1 MKTLNTATYNLRT
14 PIIKSLF
21 CSLILILA
29 FSPRANAL
37 TITTNTWWT
46 TSQTITGDLVIDN
59 NATLEISGSA
69 LTSTI
74 LTVSGTIDIKPGS
87 ELHIDNNILVKVG
100 DKIIVE
106 SANTLNGVSAQLIV
120 DGVSCTLT
128 ALNTQWNGIEVW
140 GNLSY
145 GMQGSKATADLSYA
159 VIEKAVTGVANYNP
173 NIGGKKGGII
183 EAYDITFKNNKTAVS
198 IKENPTYYMTSQNGP
213 AVAVP
218 TNNASNFKECQFLLT
233 TTDNPFYPSSATS
246 FNLND
251 MVDIWDAKG
260 ISILG
265 CTFND
270 GTGQGVTNGIRALNS
285 DIRVGPSFIPVSWN
299 WGYGYLPNPT
309 TFTHTNVAI
318 SASGPGTFNRILVQ
332 QANIN
337 DNYKGVQLNNEQNAV
352 LINNFI
358 QNVGQSY
365 PYSSHGIEILNGSSG
380 FTVEG
385 NQINGVSNQVTGIYV
400 SYTGEANNE
409 LYRNTI
415 SNYHFGIYAYG
426 NNGIFPPNNSY
437 ASKGLKIICNNLQ
450 DNNYSGTV
458 GIKIDGKIAFYQGIP
473 VINPSIEWKAAG
485 NLFAN
490 LGLHDPQLE
499 GSANSSPFLYYFG
512 SSNAEVPG
520 SPAGVSAGGYSY
532 SAAYYNNSC
541 PVQQRPVIVPQSVPT
556 IIANIERQI
565 NQFNTLES
573 PSRSDSIQL
582 AGLIQWHQKVIDSA
596 LYTFM
601 YNDSLEI
608 RYDSMAWVLE
618 QVHYDYTNQVR
629 LAGVYL
635 TQLRYADAINLLH
648 NIHTEY
654 TLNEDQM
661 TDLNDMADMYA
672 VIDSLAHNG
681 DDWNALTDN
690 MRQEV
695 YDVANQSGVY
705 GPAVAI
711 YLLQRYENYCYDP
724 QVATTTE
731 SFQTQSLNFDA
742 AKAQKIYPNPT
753 KGILYVRW
761 TNNATAAFYNL
772 KGAKILDMDL
782 HKGLNELNIQ
792 HLDAGIY
799 FVQIKENGQTVYR
812 QKIIKK

>member
-1 MKTLNTATYNLRT
+1 MKALNTTIYNLRT
-14 PIIKSLF
+14 QAIKGLL
-21 CSLILILA
+21 CSMILVLA
-29 FSPRANAL
+29 FSFPASAL

-173 NIGGKKGGII
+173 NIDGKKGGTI
-183 EAYDITFKNNKTAVS
+183 EAYDVTFKNNKTAVS
-198 IKENPTYYMTSQNGP
+198 IKENSTYYMTSQNGP

-285 DIRVGPSFIPVSWN
+285 DIRVGPSFIPISWN

-337 DNYKGVQLNNEQNAV
+337 DNHKGVQLNNEQNAV
-352 LINNFI
+352 LINNI
-358 QNVGQSY
+358 ISQIGQSY
-365 PYSSHGIEILNGSSG
+365 NSNPHGLEILNGSSG
-380 FTVEG
+380 ITVES
-385 NQINGVSNQVTGIYV
+385 NQINGVNNEVTGIYV
-400 SYTGEANNE
+400 NNAGEANNE
-409 LYRNTI
+409 IYRNTI
-415 SNYHFGIYAYG
+415 HNYK
-426 NNGIFPPNNSY
+426 NGIFMEGVNGASYTSPNGLPTSQ
-437 ASKGLKIICNNLQ
+437 GLKIICNDL
-450 DNNYSGTV
+450 NNNNIVNSVGVTIGGTA
-458 GIKIDGKIAFYQGIP
+458 AFYQGIP
-473 VINPSIEWKAAG
+473 IANPNTSWSWKAAG
-485 NLFAN
+485 NIFEPLS
-490 LGLHDPQLE
+490 LHDPQFERLP
-499 GSANSSPFLYYFG
+499 NSDPFIYFCYP
-512 SSNAEVPG
+512 NNTPEFPG
-520 SPAGVSAGGYSY
+520 
-532 SAAYYNNSC
+532 YNLNYNFTWSDYDNNC

-556 IIANIERQI
+556 ILANIERQI

-582 AGLIQWHQKVIDSA
+582 AGLIQWHQKLIDSA

-601 YNDSLEI
+601 YNDSLEV

-654 TLNEDQM
+654 TLNEDQI
-661 TDLNDMADMYA
+661 TDLNNMADMYA
-672 VIDSLAHNG
+672 VIDSLVHNG

-705 GPAVAI
+705 GTAVAI

-724 QVATTTE
+724 QVATATE

-753 KGILYVRW
+753 KGILYVDW
-761 TNNATAAFYNL
+761 KNNATAAFYNL
-772 KGAKILDMDL
+772 KGAQILDMDL